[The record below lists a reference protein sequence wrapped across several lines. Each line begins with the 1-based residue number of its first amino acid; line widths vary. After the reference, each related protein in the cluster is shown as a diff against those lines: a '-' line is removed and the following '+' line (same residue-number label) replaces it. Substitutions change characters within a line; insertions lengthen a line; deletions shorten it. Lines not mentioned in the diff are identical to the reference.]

1 LVRLWA
7 ELSLLDAK
15 IRRGLA
21 STATLGAVFDRWP
34 GTTPLLSPGKGQPAG
49 QTGFGG
55 EMRFF
60 VGAHTFCT
68 DSQRIKTKGAHP
80 FWLIEQ
86 LQRFNSALEF
96 DFE

>member
-1 LVRLWA
+1 LINHARFRISA
-7 ELSLLDAK
+7 
-15 IRRGLA
+15 A
-21 STATLGAVFDRWP
+21 SLGAVFDLRP
-34 GTTPLLSPGKGQPAG
+34 GATPLLSPGKGQPAG

-60 VGAHTFCT
+60 VGAHAFCT
-68 DSQRIKTKGAHP
+68 KRQRIKTKGAHE
-80 FWLIEQ
+80 FSLIEQ